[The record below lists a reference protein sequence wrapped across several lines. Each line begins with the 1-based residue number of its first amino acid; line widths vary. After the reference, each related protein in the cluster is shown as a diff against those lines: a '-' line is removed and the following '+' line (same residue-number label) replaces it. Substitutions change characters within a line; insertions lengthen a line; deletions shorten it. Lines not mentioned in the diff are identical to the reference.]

1 MYPHACERYN
11 PGMGSLVKFACM
23 AGAFAG
29 MLMAQGT
36 DGKLRIIAF
45 GAHPD
50 DCDQKVGGTAAR
62 WAALG
67 HHVKFVAVTNGD
79 AGHQSEGGG
88 ALANRRR
95 KEAQEAG
102 RRLGVEY
109 ETLDNHD
116 GQLIPSVDVREQV
129 IRKIRQWN
137 ADVVLSPRP
146 NDYHPDHRYTGVLI
160 QDAAYLVVVPNITP
174 DTPPLRKN
182 PLFLYFQD
190 HFERP
195 NPFRPDIAVSID
207 EVAEKKLAG
216 MDAHVSQF
224 YEWLP
229 WVEGVLDS
237 VPKDAAA
244 RKEWLRKTRFRPP
257 TPAVRESLKKWYGGA
272 AESIK
277 LAEAFEICEYGR
289 RPTEQDLRTLFP
301 FFPAR

>member
-1 MYPHACERYN
+1 MSVFWKGFVLA
-11 PGMGSLVKFACM
+11 
-23 AGAFAG
+23 AFASCV
-29 MLMAQGT
+29 MAQSS

-50 DCDQKVGGTAAR
+50 DCDQKAGGTAAR

-79 AGHQSEGGG
+79 AGHQTEGGG

-137 ADVVLSPRP
+137 ADVVLAPRP

-190 HFERP
+190 GFERP

-229 WVEGVLDS
+229 WVGGELDS
-237 VPKDAAA
+237 VPRDPAA
-244 RKEWLRKTRFRPP
+244 RKEWLRKSRFRQP
-257 TPAVRESLKKWYGGA
+257 TAAVRAALTKWYGAA
-272 AESIK
+272 AESIR
-277 LAEAFEICEYGR
+277 LAEVFEICEYGM
-289 RPTEQDLRTLFP
+289 RPTEQDLRRLFP
-301 FFPAR
+301 FFPEQ